1 VSACSS
7 PACLRDFPGPT
18 LLRSRPVKLPL
29 AYLDASSASMLLS
42 ALAGGVAGI
51 VVAIRLFF
59 RRTIDRLLR
68 RKPELLDEE
77 LTPTSQE

>member
-1 VSACSS
+1 M
-7 PACLRDFPGPT
+7 
-18 LLRSRPVKLPL
+18 KLPL

-42 ALAGGVAGI
+42 ALAGGVAGF

-77 LTPTSQE
+77 LKPTSQE

>member
-1 VSACSS
+1 
-7 PACLRDFPGPT
+7 
-18 LLRSRPVKLPL
+18 
-29 AYLDASSASMLLS
+29 MLLS

-59 RRTIDRLLR
+59 RRMTDRLLR

>member
-1 VSACSS
+1 M
-7 PACLRDFPGPT
+7 
-18 LLRSRPVKLPL
+18 KLPL

-51 VVAIRLFF
+51 VVAVRLFF

>member
-1 VSACSS
+1 
-7 PACLRDFPGPT
+7 
-18 LLRSRPVKLPL
+18 VKLPL
-29 AYLDASSASMLLS
+29 AYLDAGSASMLLS

>member
-1 VSACSS
+1 M
-7 PACLRDFPGPT
+7 
-18 LLRSRPVKLPL
+18 KLPL

>member
-1 VSACSS
+1 
-7 PACLRDFPGPT
+7 
-18 LLRSRPVKLPL
+18 VKLPL

-77 LTPTSQE
+77 LKPTSQE